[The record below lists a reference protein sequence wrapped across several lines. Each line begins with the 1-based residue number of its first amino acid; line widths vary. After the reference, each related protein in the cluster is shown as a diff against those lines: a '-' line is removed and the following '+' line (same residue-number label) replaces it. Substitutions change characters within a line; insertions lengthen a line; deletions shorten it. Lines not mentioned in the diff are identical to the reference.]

1 MLHPTIPGEVTKIFA
16 KEAYLLSQIGCKNV
30 VGVLGLCDKPVPI
43 IMEYLEFLFFPFGR
57 DLKVNS
63 LDRLLHTLNEGD
75 LVSHF
80 PGIDNHIACDII
92 SVVSYFH
99 NKNIIHT
106 DIKPSTVIVN
116 NLHYSSREG

>member
-1 MLHPTIPGEVTKIFA
+1 M
-16 KEAYLLSQIGCKNV
+16 
-30 VGVLGLCDKPVPI
+30 
-43 IMEYLEFLFFPFGR
+43 
-57 DLKVNS
+57 NS

-80 PGIDNHIACDII
+80 PGIDSHIACGII
-92 SVVSYFH
+92 SVASYFH
-99 NKNIIHT
+99 NKNIVHT